1 LDADGRCVVDG
12 VSGAVILGD
21 ITMNSPIIHLAKSTP
36 AVQGG
41 FLIAGIATAG
51 IAAVQSVFI
60 VIGWLVSAVV

>member
-1 LDADGRCVVDG
+1 
-12 VSGAVILGD
+12 
-21 ITMNSPIIHLAKSTP
+21 MNSPIIHLAKSTP